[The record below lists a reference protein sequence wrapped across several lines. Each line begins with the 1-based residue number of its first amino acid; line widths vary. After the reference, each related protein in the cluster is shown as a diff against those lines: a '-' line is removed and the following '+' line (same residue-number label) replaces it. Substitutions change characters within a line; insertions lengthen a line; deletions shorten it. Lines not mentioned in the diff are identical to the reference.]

1 MDQIVY
7 IHADESCL
15 GNQFTDRD
23 SPGGAAGLIEV
34 WKGGAWQRRD
44 YWLSEPATTN
54 NRMAIRSGIAALE
67 GLTRPCSVIFTSDSQ
82 YLVRGMR
89 EWIQAWARRGWKR
102 KAGAIE
108 NEQLWRALAAAAR
121 RHSVDWRWVRGHA
134 GHPRNEY
141 ANALAIRAAKEQTR
155 SDGFA
160 PSGFEAWLQ
169 DQRERYDR
177 YFDFMEFAPPPEETF
192 RPAAAPQAG

>member
-1 MDQIVY
+1 MEQIVY

-15 GNQFTDRD
+15 GNQYKDRD
-23 SPGGAAGLIEV
+23 SPGGAGGLVEV

-54 NRMAIRSGIAALE
+54 NRMAIRSAIAGLE

-89 EWIQAWARRGWKR
+89 EWIQGWARRGWKR
-102 KAGAIE
+102 RTGAIE

-141 ANALAIRAAKEQTR
+141 ANALAIRAAKEQTS

-160 PSGFEAWLQ
+160 PSGFESWLE
-169 DQRERYDR
+169 DQRERYER
-177 YFDFMEFAPPPEETF
+177 YFDFMEFAPPSQEVF
-192 RPAAAPQAG
+192 RPAAVPG